1 MSWSGVR
8 VLLTGS
14 TGFVGRKLAARL
26 VEQGAVVTAL
36 VRDPSRAPEGV
47 EKVVG
52 DLGATDALATACRD
66 NEIVIHS
73 AARPADSGATAD
85 FYRDN
90 VEGTLLLAR
99 AAVAAG
105 CRRFVF
111 LSSISTYGFRP
122 PPVAD
127 ESTDVTVANIGGSY
141 PYAESK
147 IVCEHLLPSFG
158 IPELVIVRV
167 GSVYGPGSFHW
178 TERPVRVLRDPR
190 IGMMLIDGGDGL
202 HNYVYIDNVVDG
214 LLLAAIHPGASGT
227 FNMTDGVATYRDFFR
242 YYGEMLGG
250 RGRVR
255 KVSRNQ
261 ALALAWAAEQAAKLR
276 GKPPLLTRIAVKLLC
291 RRSELPSARAADVLG
306 WRPVVTLGDGMAA
319 SAQWLADGGLLR

>member
-1 MSWSGVR
+1 MR

-14 TGFVGRKLAARL
+14 TGFVGGAVAARL

-36 VRDPSRAPEGV
+36 VRDPGRAPAGV
-47 EKVVG
+47 VAVAG
-52 DLGATDALATACRD
+52 DLANRAAIARACRD

-73 AARPADSGATAD
+73 AARPADSGASAD

-99 AAVAAG
+99 AAVDAG

-111 LSSISTYGFRP
+111 VSSISTYGFQP

-127 ESTDVTVANIGGSY
+127 ESSEVTVANLGGSY

-147 IVCEHLLPSFG
+147 IVCEHVLPSFG
-158 IPELVIVRV
+158 FPELVIVRV

-214 LLLAAIHPGASGT
+214 LLLAASHPDALGT
-227 FNMTDGVATYRDFFR
+227 FNMTDGVATYRDFFG
-242 YYGEMLGG
+242 YYSDMLGG
-250 RGRVR
+250 RGRIR
-255 KVSRNQ
+255 KVSRGQ
-261 ALALAWAAEQAAKLR
+261 ALALAWAAERAAKLR
-276 GKPPLLTRIAVKLLC
+276 HKPPLFTRIAVKLLC
-291 RRSELPSARAADVLG
+291 RRAEFPSARAAAVLG
-306 WRPVVTLGDGMAA
+306 WRPTVTLGDGMAA
-319 SAQWLADGGLLR
+319 CEHWLRDRELLS